1 MPDQNTITR
10 PEICALLEIKT
21 TKLVNMISYSNIQ
34 VPEPVGKK
42 HHQLLYDR
50 QTILDWIAT
59 KPLENII
66 WQERPKKPSA
76 TERNSELV
84 SQFLSG
90 GVGVSKTQRKR
101 QQVLRTKAQQ
111 SAQPTQR
118 VEVRGGTFDWH
129 GDQRSARHHRKAQ

>member
-1 MPDQNTITR
+1 MSTANTITR
-10 PEICALLEIKT
+10 PEICALLEINT

-76 TERNSELV
+76 TEQNAGLV

-118 VEVRGGTFDWH
+118 VEVRGGAFDWH